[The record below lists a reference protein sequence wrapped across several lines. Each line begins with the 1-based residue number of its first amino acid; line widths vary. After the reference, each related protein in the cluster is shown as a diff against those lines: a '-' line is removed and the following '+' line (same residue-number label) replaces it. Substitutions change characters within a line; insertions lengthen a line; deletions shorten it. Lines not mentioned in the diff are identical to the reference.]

1 MSRDRP
7 KQSATAGFTLLEV
20 VVAIAVTAAV
30 LGSIGSLAFA
40 NMRNVRAIEQDL
52 PAVEVSRVILGHLPD
67 RQTLAPGS
75 YSGTIAGNRWR
86 IDVTPYAYESG
97 VAAVSTTGRP
107 PAFSPM
113 LVIVTVQGPGGRV
126 HRLETIRLSRRGRE

>member
-1 MSRDRP
+1 LSRGQP

-30 LGSIGSLAFA
+30 LASIGSLAFA

-52 PAVEVSRVILGHLPD
+52 SAVEVSRVILGHLPD

-75 YSGTIAGNRWR
+75 YTGAIAGNRWR
-86 IDVTPYAYESG
+86 IDVTPYVGEY
-97 VAAVSTTGRP
+97 AAQASIAGRQ

-113 LVIVTVQGPGGRV
+113 LVIVTVQGPGGRLQ
-126 HRLETIRLSRRGRE
+126 RLETIRLARRGRE